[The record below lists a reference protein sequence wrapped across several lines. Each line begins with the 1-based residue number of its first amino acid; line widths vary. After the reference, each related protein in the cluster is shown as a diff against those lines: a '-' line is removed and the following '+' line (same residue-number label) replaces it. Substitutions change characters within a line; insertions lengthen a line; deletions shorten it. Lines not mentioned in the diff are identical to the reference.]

1 MTSSDPNQ
9 SLESRQASAGNR
21 IADVGREALSDAT
34 QNVTDTVRSRVEQ
47 GKSTAA
53 GSATTTAEV
62 LEHAAEEFSEHG
74 QDTLARATRFLSGR
88 LSDLAHQVEHRSI
101 DELSR
106 DAIRLARNNP
116 GLFLAGGIALGLALS
131 RFIKATAPEHRNYG
145 SEQSGYGMGEEY
157 GRSAYGGGQPGYGY
171 DQPDYG
177 QPYGEPSGQ
186 PYGQPQRERE
196 FGSQRDP
203 AFGTE
208 AAVPPQG
215 SGSGASSE
223 QGARG
228 PARAPGTNRSSE
240 SGNPMGSGG
249 LHE

>member
-1 MTSSDPNQ
+1 MTSSDLNQ
-9 SLESRQASAGNR
+9 SPGSREQDATGR
-21 IADVGREALSDAT
+21 IADVGREAMSDAT
-34 QNVTDTVRSRVEQ
+34 QTVTETVRSRVEQ

-74 QDTLARATRFLSGR
+74 QETLARATRLLSGK
-88 LSDLAHQVEHRSI
+88 LSDLAHQMEHRSI

-106 DAIRLARNNP
+106 DAMRLARNNP
-116 GLFLAGGIALGLALS
+116 GLFIAGGIALGLALS
-131 RFIKATAPEHRNYG
+131 RFIKATAPEHRGYG
-145 SEQSGYGMGEEY
+145 SGQSGHGMGEQY

-177 QPYGEPSGQ
+177 QPSGQPHGQ
-186 PYGQPQRERE
+186 PYGSE
-196 FGSQRDP
+196 RDP
-203 AFGTE
+203 AFGSE
-208 AAVPPQG
+208 AAVPPEG
-215 SGSGASSE
+215 AGVGASPE
-223 QGARG
+223 EGARG
-228 PARAPGTNRSSE
+228 PARAPGSNRGATGGSE